1 MLVCFQTP
9 VVDRLSRRPGR
20 FVPGVVTAG
29 TLLAAFGLLAANYE
43 YFWVAFVVG
52 FGVATGLAA
61 GGSGERTRH
70 SSARRAHRP
79 GTDQDSDAALA
90 ELRHRYATGEQTEA
104 EFERRLEWLLETD
117 PPDPAADTV
126 PTGRT

>member
-1 MLVCFQTP
+1 
-9 VVDRLSRRPGR
+9 
-20 FVPGVVTAG
+20 VVTAG